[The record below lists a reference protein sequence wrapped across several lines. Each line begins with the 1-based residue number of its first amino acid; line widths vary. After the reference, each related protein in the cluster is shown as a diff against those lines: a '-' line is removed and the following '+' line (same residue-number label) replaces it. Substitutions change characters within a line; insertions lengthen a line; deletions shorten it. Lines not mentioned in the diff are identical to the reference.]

1 MKYKLRNFNIPLVP
15 IPKNQAWIEVSTKDG
30 RGPFVWVHI
39 NDKDGGRPKGRG
51 RPPGKKVLGGRRISL
66 RHRPGRIDWTGKL
79 LMWHQSGDFWMWTQ
93 QGPAWGSAFII
104 E

>member
-1 MKYKLRNFNIPLVP
+1 MKYKLRNFSIPLVP
-15 IPKNQAWIEVSTKDG
+15 IPKDQVWIEVPTKDG

-39 NDKDGGRPKGRG
+39 DGREKGRG
-51 RPPGKKVLGGRRISL
+51 RPPGKVVLGGRRVSL
-66 RHRPGRIDWTGKL
+66 RKRPGRTDWTGRL
-79 LMWHQSGDFWMWTQ
+79 LMWNQSGDFWAWTQ